1 MNSNITYAL
10 DQYFI
15 TATARFE
22 NPDESRCEVATL
34 AKHGKMPL
42 PADFFPPPP
51 HQGLGHLLKR
61 GTLFLA
67 VSSK

>member
-42 PADFFPPPP
+42 PADFFPPP